1 MRPVRAGFT
10 LIELLVVIAVVAL
23 LAAILFPVFAAA
35 REKAR
40 QTVCLSNQKQIGTAV
55 GLYLQ
60 DFDERLFVYGSKAI
74 IGVKPPASVSHSGL
88 ILKKE
93 LDVANSRWWNVLYP
107 YLKNRQVLVCP
118 SDDLP
123 TPSEDLNDDHTILR
137 SYIANRATEALALS
151 QIPFPADAMVFTEKW
166 GHFYGDVSKVTGDF
180 WLEAP
185 YGHFWNIPG
194 ANQMYL
200 VANRHHGGVISVF
213 FDGHAKWL
221 LPKTITDSVT
231 LTGCD
236 LIHAY
241 PVVKDGMCDQ
251 SVAGCTNNGTSS
263 DPNNPPFNICN
274 RNEFVYH

>member
-1 MRPVRAGFT
+1 MRSSRPGFT
-10 LIELLVVIAVVAL
+10 LIELLVVFAL
-23 LAAILFPVFAAA
+23 ITILAAIFFPVFSAA

-40 QTVCLSNQKQIGTAV
+40 QAVCLSNQKQLGTSV

-60 DFDERLFVYGSKAI
+60 DYDERLFVFGSKTT
-74 IGVKPPASVSHSGL
+74 PSDSHTGL
-88 ILKKE
+88 VLTRE

-123 TPSEDLNDDHTILR
+123 TPSEDAKDGRTILR
-137 SYIANRATEALALS
+137 SYMANRATEGLALA
-151 QIPFPADAMVFTEKW
+151 QVPFSADAMVFTEKW
-166 GHFYGDVSKVTGDF
+166 GHFYGDATIITGDF

-185 YGHFWNIPG
+185 YGHFKYFANI
-194 ANQMYL
+194 NQMYV

-213 FDGHAKWL
+213 FDGHARWL
-221 LPKTITDSVT
+221 LPQTILNSKT

-241 PVVKDGMCDQ
+241 PIIKHGMCDK
-251 SVAGCTNNGTSS
+251 SVPGCTNNGTSD
-263 DPNNPPFNICN
+263 DPNNPPINICN
-274 RNEFVYH
+274 RDEFTYP